1 MKHIAQIVCFILSSV
16 AFGQNIQV
24 DSQLYT
30 PQQLIEDV
38 LIDSDCIENVTVT
51 NVVGGNFNN
60 TDQSY
65 GFFDATGTT
74 FPFQSGIVLS
84 TGRLVNVQGPN
95 TSLSDDDAP
104 GWSGDIDLENALS
117 ESNTINATIL
127 EFDFTSVA
135 SQISFRYIFA
145 SEEYQEGNP
154 NTCQYS
160 DLFGFLIRPVNEQQY
175 TNIAIVP
182 DTQTPV
188 KVTTVHP
195 DIPGG
200 CDAINETY
208 FGSWNATDAPINFN
222 GQTKILTA
230 TATVVPNE
238 TYHVK
243 LVIAD
248 EQNYRYDSAVFLEA
262 GSFQLSTDL
271 GPNLLIA
278 TNSAL
283 CENETSQL
291 NATQPG
297 VNNSY
302 KWFKNGIELTT
313 ETNAILDITDEG
325 LYNVEVTLDNNCIS
339 YGEIIIEY
347 AANPIGLDSILI
359 ACDFNQDGITFYNLF
374 DASALLTN
382 NDNALS
388 ISNFYLSENNAI
400 NETNAI
406 SNTNNF
412 QNSNPFQT
420 VYARIENQNGCFS
433 IATLQLQISNNSVI
447 IPDAE
452 TCDGELV
459 DGFAEFNLNNIT
471 ASIQNQIPNDA
482 IVTYYETE
490 QDAFSETNNL
500 NSPYQ
505 NTTAYSQTLYAKVSS
520 NNQCYAIS
528 TVNLNV
534 LYTPVLLD
542 DETFMYCLNTFP
554 EPITLYGGV
563 QNDSPSNYYYEWLLN
578 GNPTTVN
585 TSFNEI
591 NSIGTYTVIVTDPNG
606 CSASRTLTVT
616 ASNTATIEDIII
628 EEGTLNNT
636 VSVLVSGEGFYD
648 YAIDDLNGFY
658 QESNVFSNVL
668 PGFHT
673 IFVRDRNGCG
683 ITEQLISVLGF
694 PRFFTPNNDTVNDT
708 WKVYGTNAQFNQGI
722 DIKIYNR
729 FGKLLSHQNHVTNS
743 WDGTLNG
750 SKLPSDDYWYHV
762 TLIDG
767 RTFKGHFALKR

>member
-1 MKHIAQIVCFILSSV
+1 M
-16 AFGQNIQV
+16 
-24 DSQLYT
+24 
-30 PQQLIEDV
+30 
-38 LIDSDCIENVTVT
+38 
-51 NVVGGNFNN
+51 
-60 TDQSY
+60 
-65 GFFDATGTT
+65 
-74 FPFQSGIVLS
+74 
-84 TGRLVNVQGPN
+84 
-95 TSLSDDDAP
+95 
-104 GWSGDIDLENALS
+104 
-117 ESNTINATIL
+117 
-127 EFDFTSVA
+127 
-135 SQISFRYIFA
+135 
-145 SEEYQEGNP
+145 
-154 NTCQYS
+154 
-160 DLFGFLIRPVNEQQY
+160 
-175 TNIAIVP
+175 
-182 DTQTPV
+182 
-188 KVTTVHP
+188 
-195 DIPGG
+195 
-200 CDAINETY
+200 
-208 FGSWNATDAPINFN
+208 
-222 GQTKILTA
+222 
-230 TATVVPNE
+230 
-238 TYHVK
+238 
-243 LVIAD
+243 
-248 EQNYRYDSAVFLEA
+248 
-262 GSFQLSTDL
+262 
-271 GPNLLIA
+271 
-278 TNSAL
+278 
-283 CENETSQL
+283 
-291 NATQPG
+291 
-297 VNNSY
+297 
-302 KWFKNGIELTT
+302 
-313 ETNAILDITDEG
+313 
-325 LYNVEVTLDNNCIS
+325 
-339 YGEIIIEY
+339 
-347 AANPIGLDSILI
+347 
-359 ACDFNQDGITFYNLF
+359 
-374 DASALLTN
+374 
-382 NDNALS
+382 S

-459 DGFAEFNLNNIT
+459 DGFAEFNLNDIT

-628 EEGTLNNT
+628 EEGTFNNT

-708 WKVYGTNAQFNQGI
+708 WKVYGTNTQFNQGI